1 MKKQKYRYDWYFL
14 GTALLFF
21 ILNGIYGYELF
32 SLVAWTMII
41 VEIFYIFI
49 KTW

>member
-1 MKKQKYRYDWYFL
+1 MKKQKYKYDWYFL
-14 GTALLFF
+14 GAALLFF
-21 ILNGIYGYELF
+21 ILGGIYDQGLF
-32 SLVAWTMII
+32 YLTAWTMVI